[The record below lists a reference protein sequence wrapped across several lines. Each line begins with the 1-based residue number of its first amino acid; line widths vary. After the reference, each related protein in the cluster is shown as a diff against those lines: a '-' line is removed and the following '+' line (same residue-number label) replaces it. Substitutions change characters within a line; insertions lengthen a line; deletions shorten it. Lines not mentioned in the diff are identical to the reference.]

1 MNFPFSNFP
10 QLVSISVSSTQYI
23 RENKR
28 EIKEMKRKGGGGNLL
43 EAFEP
48 SQSRVE

>member
-28 EIKEMKRKGGGGNLL
+28 EIKEMKRKGGGNLL